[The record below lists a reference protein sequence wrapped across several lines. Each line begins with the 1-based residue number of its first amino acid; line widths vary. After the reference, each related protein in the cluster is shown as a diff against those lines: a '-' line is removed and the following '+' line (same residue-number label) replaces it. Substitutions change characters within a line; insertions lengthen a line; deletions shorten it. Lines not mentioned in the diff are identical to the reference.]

1 MEGKTVLN
9 EQYHTWVQAEKTILW
24 NIYNC
29 LVKIGAFPEE
39 TTHVREAIDRL
50 EDLFL
55 LVVVGEFNS
64 GKSAFIN
71 TLLEQKIL
79 EEGPTP
85 TTDLINILK
94 YGEGPRSRVVDN
106 VRLTYFPLEFL
117 QNVNIVDTP
126 GTNSIIREHDKLTM
140 NFIPQ
145 ADFVVFVISVDRP
158 LTESEREFLELI
170 SYKWKRKIL
179 FLLNKIETKDQEDI
193 DAILT
198 YVRGEGQKIL
208 GIDPLIFPVSVKQAF
223 QAKQTGNNALL
234 QQSRFGEVE
243 RYLIHALN
251 EEERIRLKLLNPIY
265 TVQPVCQAAQ
275 NNLHEKLA
283 VISEDM
289 RRLRQVEKQL
299 TYTQEDLKEHSARF
313 ILKVENI
320 LLDLRN
326 RAYDFVDDFL
336 QLRNI
341 WDITS
346 KDKAE
351 QQFNTLV
358 VKDSSQQIEDV
369 LTEAA
374 DWMVKKSMKAWDDT
388 LNYYNQQ
395 LNRDLYRDKILGE
408 VGGQFGYDRD
418 KIYKSVIHQAR
429 ERIKSFDYQQESRK
443 ILKTFQNAMIHFA
456 AAEVGAIGIG
466 AILVSIFS
474 TLFLDIT
481 GIVASGALVTAGF
494 FILPRKRRQAKDAF
508 NLRIQELIAD
518 LKQHIAREFDEYM
531 QATFEQIKETTSPVD
546 RFCRVEHDELN
557 TALAELTTF
566 SQQLATLQSEITYAI
581 PASHESL

>member
-265 TVQPVCQAAQ
+265 
-275 NNLHEKLA
+275 
-283 VISEDM
+283 
-289 RRLRQVEKQL
+289 
-299 TYTQEDLKEHSARF
+299 
-313 ILKVENI
+313 
-320 LLDLRN
+320 
-326 RAYDFVDDFL
+326 
-336 QLRNI
+336 
-341 WDITS
+341 
-346 KDKAE
+346 
-351 QQFNTLV
+351 
-358 VKDSSQQIEDV
+358 
-369 LTEAA
+369 
-374 DWMVKKSMKAWDDT
+374 
-388 LNYYNQQ
+388 
-395 LNRDLYRDKILGE
+395 
-408 VGGQFGYDRD
+408 
-418 KIYKSVIHQAR
+418 
-429 ERIKSFDYQQESRK
+429 
-443 ILKTFQNAMIHFA
+443 
-456 AAEVGAIGIG
+456 
-466 AILVSIFS
+466 
-474 TLFLDIT
+474 
-481 GIVASGALVTAGF
+481 
-494 FILPRKRRQAKDAF
+494 
-508 NLRIQELIAD
+508 
-518 LKQHIAREFDEYM
+518 
-531 QATFEQIKETTSPVD
+531 
-546 RFCRVEHDELN
+546 
-557 TALAELTTF
+557 
-566 SQQLATLQSEITYAI
+566 
-581 PASHESL
+581 

>member
-1 MEGKTVLN
+1 MEGKTVLK
-9 EQYHTWVQAEKTILW
+9 EQYHAWVQAEKTLLW
-24 NIYNC
+24 NIYNR
-29 LVKIGAFPEE
+29 LVKIGVLPEE

-94 YGEGPRSRVVDN
+94 YGEESRSRVVDN
-106 VRLTYFPLEFL
+106 LRLTHFPLEL
-117 QNVNIVDTP
+117 LKNVNIVDTP
-126 GTNSIIREHDKLTM
+126 GTNSIIREHDELTM

-145 ADFVVFVISVDRP
+145 SDFVVFVISVDRP
-158 LTESEREFLELI
+158 LTDSEREFLELI
-170 SYKWKRKIL
+170 SHKWKRKIL
-179 FLLNKIETKDQEDI
+179 FLLNKIDTKEPEDI
-193 DAILT
+193 DVILT
-198 YVRGEGQKIL
+198 YLHTEGQKIL
-208 GIDPLIFPVSVKQAF
+208 GIDPIVFPVSVKQAF
-223 QAKQTGNNALL
+223 QAKQTKNEDLL
-234 QQSRFGEVE
+234 QQSRFDEVE
-243 RYLIHALN
+243 RYLIQALN
-251 EEERIRLKLLNPIY
+251 EKERIRLKLLNPIY
-265 TVQPVCQAAQ
+265 TVQPVCQTAQ
-275 NNLHEKLA
+275 NSLHEKLT
-283 VISEDM
+283 VIAEDM

-299 TYTQEDLKEHSARF
+299 AYTQEDLKEHSTRF

-351 QQFNTLV
+351 LQFNTLV

-395 LNRDLYRDKILGE
+395 LNHDLYRDKILGE

-429 ERIKSFDYQQESRK
+429 DRIKTFDYQQESRK

-466 AILVSIFS
+466 AVLVSIFS
-474 TLFLDIT
+474 TLLLDIT
-481 GIVASGALVTAGF
+481 GVLASGALVTAGF
-494 FILPRKRRQAKDAF
+494 FILPRKRRQAKEAF
-508 NLRIQELIAD
+508 NTSIQELIAD
-518 LKQHIAREFDEYM
+518 LKQHIAHEFDEYM

-546 RFCRVEHDELN
+546 RFCRAEHDELN
-557 TALAELTTF
+557 TALTELTTF
-566 SQQLATLQSEITYAI
+566 SQQLATLQREITHALT
-581 PASHESL
+581 ASNENL